1 MRYIST
7 RGRTEPL
14 SFREAVAV
22 GLAPDG
28 GLLVPEKL
36 PDISPLLPGWRNLSY
51 EELTTRFVSLFC
63 DEPEAAALRDLA
75 RRSYQGFSEA
85 RVAPLRQLD
94 ESLYVLELFHGPS
107 LAFKDFGLQ
116 FLGNLYEAQ
125 IARTGRPINVL
136 GATSGDT
143 GAAAIQGLLGKRG
156 VCIFILYPDG
166 RISELQ
172 ERQMACTGAA
182 NVYPLAIEGSF
193 DDAQRLLKETLADL
207 EFGERY
213 NLSTVN
219 SINLARI
226 VAQCV
231 YYVYAWFQL
240 GEESGGE
247 VTFAV
252 PTGNFGN
259 VLAGWMAQKMGLPVR
274 GFKISTNQNDILYHL
289 FRTGVY
295 EVRDVTP
302 SVAPSMDIQVASNFE
317 RFIYYQQ
324 GESPSRVEKIMGEF
338 LRCGRYRFE
347 NFNRDT
353 FTASRADDGEVLKLL
368 REVYE
373 DYGYLVDPHTAC
385 GFKDLDGSRTNIV
398 LATAHPAK
406 FPETMF
412 EAVGR
417 EPQTDSLE
425 KLKGREVVKYRLPAR
440 KEAIEKFI
448 GLRGVANR

>member
-1 MRYIST
+1 MKFIST

-14 SFREAVAV
+14 SFGEAVAV

-28 GLLVPEKL
+28 GLLVPDSL
-36 PDISPLLPGWRNLSY
+36 PDISPLLPGWRDLSY
-51 EELTTRFVSLFC
+51 GELTTRFISLFC
-63 DEPEAAALRDLA
+63 DEPEVGALRDLA
-75 RRSYQGFSEA
+75 RRSYEGFSEA
-85 RVAPLRQLD
+85 RVAPLRRLD

-156 VCIFILYPDG
+156 VSIFILYPDG

-182 NVYPLAIEGSF
+182 KVYPLAIEGSF
-193 DDAQRLLKETLADL
+193 DDAQRLLKETLADR

-213 NLSTVN
+213 NLSTIN

-231 YYVYAWFQL
+231 YYLYAWFQL
-240 GEESGGE
+240 AEESGGE

-259 VLAGWMAQKMGLPVR
+259 ILAGWMAQKMGLPVR
-274 GFKISTNQNDILYHL
+274 GFKISTNQNDILYRL

-295 EVRDVTP
+295 EVDDVTP

-324 GESPSRVEKIMGEF
+324 GKSPSRVERIMGEF

-347 NFNRDT
+347 TFDRDT
-353 FTASRADDGEVLKLL
+353 FTASRVDDGEALELL

-373 DYGYLVDPHTAC
+373 NYGYLVDPHTAC

-398 LATAHPAK
+398 VATAHPAK
-406 FPETMF
+406 FPETIL
-412 EAVGR
+412 EAIGR
-417 EPQTDSLE
+417 EPRSDSLE
-425 KLKGREVVKYRLPAR
+425 MLKGREIVKYRLPAR
-440 KEAIEKFI
+440 KEAIEEFI
-448 GLRGVANR
+448 GRHGVLGH